1 MNKRNRLAIGLI
13 AGIFMLA
20 CACPATSLPAIG
32 NEPQQPQSIP
42 TNPPFIYSTSAAPN
56 SAPPAAPTGD
66 VLYSDD
72 FSVTSAELE
81 TYTDENGSTETKGGV
96 YVLRATGD
104 LWHWGR
110 SSSAF
115 DNTVIDVDVKM
126 ASGPSNDN
134 AGFGVIC
141 RLTEREDTSI
151 DGYLLAISADGYYT
165 IRSITAGSM
174 SPLVDW
180 TYSDA
185 VKLGSET
192 NRVRATCNG
201 SDLRLEV
208 NGEEIATA
216 SASGNTSG
224 SFAFA
229 AVSFESSQPIAEIHF
244 DNLVISKP

>member
-1 MNKRNRLAIGLI
+1 
-13 AGIFMLA
+13 
-20 CACPATSLPAIG
+20 
-32 NEPQQPQSIP
+32 
-42 TNPPFIYSTSAAPN
+42 
-56 SAPPAAPTGD
+56 
-66 VLYSDD
+66 
-72 FSVTSAELE
+72 
-81 TYTDENGSTETKGGV
+81 
-96 YVLRATGD
+96 
-104 LWHWGR
+104 
-110 SSSAF
+110 
-115 DNTVIDVDVKM
+115 M

-180 TYSDA
+180 AYSD
-185 VKLGSET
+185 VVNQGTES

-216 SASGNTSG
+216 SASGSTSG

-229 AVSFESSQPIAEIHF
+229 AVSFESSQPVAEIHF

>member
-1 MNKRNRLAIGLI
+1 MNKRNRLAVGLI
-13 AGIFMLA
+13 AGVFMLA

-32 NEPQQPQSIP
+32 NEQPTAVQIPTSIP
-42 TNPPFIYSTSAAPN
+42 VIATVPVIVPPS
-56 SAPPAAPTGD
+56 APTGD

-81 TYTDENGSTETKGGV
+81 TYSDENGSTETRDGV
-96 YVLRATGD
+96 YILRALGD

-110 SSSAF
+110 SSSTF
-115 DNTVIDVDVKM
+115 DNTVVDVDVKM
-126 ASGPSNDN
+126 ISGPSNDN

-185 VKLGSET
+185 VNQGAES

-201 SDLRLEV
+201 SDLSLEV
-208 NGEEIATA
+208 NGETIATA
-216 SASGNTSG
+216 TATDSTSG
-224 SFAFA
+224 SIAFTA
-229 AVSFESSQPIAEIHF
+229 ISFEDTQPFVEVHF
-244 DNLVISKP
+244 DNLVVSKP

>member
-20 CACPATSLPAIG
+20 CACPATSLPTVG
-32 NEPQQPQSIP
+32 NEPPTNAPIP
-42 TNPPFIYSTSAAPN
+42 TNIPVISTLPVVPPS
-56 SAPPAAPTGD
+56 APTGD

-81 TYTDENGSTETKGGV
+81 TYSDENGSTETKNGV

-110 SSSAF
+110 SSSTF

-180 TYSDA
+180 AYSD
-185 VKLGSET
+185 VVNQGTES

-216 SASGNTSG
+216 SASGSTSG

-229 AVSFESSQPIAEIHF
+229 AVSFESSQPVAEIHF